1 MQYEEARFF
10 LSQTAGRGIELGL
23 DRMRSFMKKLGDP
36 QEKTAFIHVAG
47 TNGKGSTC
55 AMLQSILCLQG
66 YRVGLYTSPAVFCY
80 EERFSIDGAYID
92 AATFNAYMHRM
103 EDAWQEV
110 ERQHGVCATIF
121 EVETALAYL
130 YFYEAGCD
138 YVIPVQ
144 PERLLRGTAYAAK

>member
-1 MQYEEARFF
+1 MERVLPVLCCRVFY
-10 LSQTAGRGIELGL
+10 AGRATGI
-23 DRMRSFMKKLGDP
+23 
-36 QEKTAFIHVAG
+36 
-47 TNGKGSTC
+47 
-55 AMLQSILCLQG
+55 
-66 YRVGLYTSPAVFCY
+66 GLYTSPAVFCY

-92 AATFNAYMHRM
+92 AAAFNAYMHRM

-138 YVIPVQ
+138 YVIMEVGMAGRPMQ
-144 PERLLRGTAYAAK
+144 AMY